1 MVNAMVFRVWRQRSA
16 WSLLLCLLAE
26 SPCWA
31 MEGISYLNLADA
43 ARSGVLESPKQIE
56 QIAQYLAV
64 LGTII
69 TLIGGAMS
77 VVPKLAESISLTARR
92 KRSLDRVESLA
103 ELMVKIK
110 SEDVLSD
117 DIRNKVAAQIEA
129 EIADA
134 LEGLH
139 VNRVKRQRA
148 LQARA
153 SREQSDLTFAE
164 RDFLWYLPHGFW
176 GWVAHIL
183 AFSLPAAGLLL
194 LLMDIA
200 VSDTLTSELP
210 FIGTILVCV
219 ILWWLPFRA
228 WALFLRRKWTAIPP
242 LPAASGQPVEIAGNQ
257 DVRI

>member
-1 MVNAMVFRVWRQRSA
+1 MNGAT
-16 WSLLLCLLAE
+16 
-26 SPCWA
+26 
-31 MEGISYLNLADA
+31 YLNLAEA
-43 ARSGVLESPKQIE
+43 PKSGVLESPKQVE
-56 QIAQYLAV
+56 QIAPYLAV

-77 VVPKLAESISLTARR
+77 VLPKVAESISLSARR
-92 KRSLDRVESLA
+92 KRALDRVESLA

-110 SEDVLSD
+110 NEDVLTD
-117 DIRNKVAAQIEA
+117 DIRSKIAAQVEA

-148 LQARA
+148 LQARVA
-153 SREQSDLTFAE
+153 REQSDLTFTQ

-183 AFSLPAAGLLL
+183 AFSVPVAGLLL
-194 LLMDIA
+194 LLVEVA
-200 VSDTLTSELP
+200 VWDTLASELP
-210 FIGTILVCV
+210 LIGAILVCM

-228 WALFLRRKWTAIPP
+228 WALRQRRKW
-242 LPAASGQPVEIAGNQ
+242 GNR
-257 DVRI
+257 DGGR